1 MRVLVVSPRAARLGG
16 AEIILWNILRHLDRD
31 RVDPRLIFLEDGPF
45 ADEVRGLQMRADVIP
60 AGRLRDPRQAVAL
73 QRSVARVI
81 ADERPDVVL
90 NWSAKAH
97 IYAAPA
103 CRLARSRP
111 VVMWW
116 QQMVPAGHWIDR
128 AATALP
134 ADAVG
139 AWSQA
144 AMQAQRRLRPRRDTF
159 VVHPGVPDPGRP
171 TAGERNAARRR
182 LAIPAERR
190 VLVIVGRLQP
200 WKRQDRFIAA
210 VAALRAQGLDVHAI
224 VVGGAAFGLSEDYAA
239 GLAPLGERLGIGDR
253 VLFTG
258 QVDDVAPYLD
268 CADVLVNAS
277 DVEPFG
283 NVLIEA
289 MAKAVPVIAVAAG
302 GPAEIVVDGV
312 SGILVPSSDST
323 VLAEALAGLVVDGDR
338 RSAIGDGGRA
348 RFLEAFTA
356 EAMAEGLTGRLEAT
370 VAASGSSG
378 KSGGTTRRPLPRRG
392 GRRSRRPSA

>member
-1 MRVLVVSPRAARLGG
+1 MRILVVSPRAARLGG
-16 AEIILWNILRHLDRD
+16 AEIVLWNLLTHLDRA
-31 RVDPRLIFLEDGPF
+31 RVDARLVFLEDGPF
-45 ADEVRGLQMRADVIP
+45 ADDVRGLRMRADVVR
-60 AGRLRDPRQAVAL
+60 AARLRHPARALTL
-73 QRSVARVI
+73 QRSLARLI
-81 ADERPDVVL
+81 AEQRPDVVL

-97 IYAAPA
+97 IYAAAA

-111 VVMWW
+111 VVAWW
-116 QQMVPAGHWIDR
+116 QHMVPDGHWVDR
-128 AATALP
+128 VATALP

-139 AWSQA
+139 ACSHV
-144 AMQAQRRLRPRRDTF
+144 AMRAQRRLRPRRDTF
-159 VVHPGVPDPGRP
+159 VLHPGVPDPGRP
-171 TAGERNAARRR
+171 TAGERSAARRR
-182 LAIPAERR
+182 LGIPAERR

-210 VAALRAQGLDVHAI
+210 VAALRAQGLDVHGI

-239 GLAPLGERLGIGDR
+239 GLGPLSERLGIADR
-253 VLFTG
+253 MLFCG

-289 MAKAVPVIAVAAG
+289 MAKAVPVLAVAAG

-312 SGILVPSSDST
+312 SGVLVASSGSM
-323 VLAEALAGLVVDGDR
+323 VLAESLSGLVVDDERRAALGD
-338 RSAIGDGGRA
+338 AGRA

-356 EAMAEGLTGRLEAT
+356 RAMADGLADRLEAI
-370 VAASGSSG
+370 VAAS
-378 KSGGTTRRPLPRRG
+378 RPLPRRG
-392 GRRSRRPSA
+392 ARRSRRPSA